1 MNEKRTGAGLRLRT
15 DLHTHSVYSDGHY
28 TPDELCRR
36 AKNNGVELLSITDH
50 DTMNG
55 EEEKR
60 AAAEKYGLLYVSGWE
75 ISAYAGTSKIH
86 VTGYGCARNAAYLK
100 FMRER
105 RELALERA
113 EDSVKKLRS
122 AGIFITLEEV
132 KARRA
137 DPDSPVHTMHIAG
150 AAAAVSGRTAGEIY
164 EEYLAPGKVAHST
177 IGRPTPEQAADCI
190 HASGG
195 IASVAHPGRIT
206 LDFDERER
214 MIFALAKYGFDGIEA
229 VYTTHTEKETEY
241 FKGLAER
248 LGLLVTGG
256 SDTHLEAD
264 VHRIGLPVFYPSE
277 VLLERFGMG
286 QG

>member
-1 MNEKRTGAGLRLRT
+1 MQAKTDGAGMRLRT
-15 DLHTHSVYSDGHY
+15 DLHTHSVYSDGYY
-28 TPDELCRR
+28 TPLELCRR
-36 AKNNGVELLSITDH
+36 AKNNGVALLSITDH

-105 RELALERA
+105 KELAFERA
-113 EDSVKKLRS
+113 EDSIKKLRS
-122 AGIFITLEEV
+122 AGIYITSEEV

-137 DPDSPVHTMHIAG
+137 DSDSPVHTMHIAG
-150 AAAAVSGRTAGEIY
+150 AAAAVSGKTAGEIY
-164 EEYLAPGKVAHST
+164 EEYLAPGRIAHST

-195 IASVAHPGRIT
+195 IACIAHPGRIT
-206 LDFDERER
+206 LDFDEREK
-214 MIFALAKYGFDGIEA
+214 IILSLAKYGMDGIEA
-229 VYTTHTEKETEY
+229 VYTTHTERETEY
-241 FKGLAER
+241 FKALAEK
-248 LGLLVTGG
+248 LGLFVTGG
-256 SDTHLEAD
+256 SDTHAEAD
-264 VHRIGLPVFYPSE
+264 IHRIGSPAFYPSE
-277 VLLERFGMG
+277 RLLERLGIG